1 MVAIIIFLYIIVTK
15 TFMSATFD
23 GCPDFGDF
31 GPRGLQSEGGVWRAR
46 CLVERNEQEKEQSWN
61 NLTMA
66 FHIFMLSLFLSLSI
80 CTAHGLH

>member
-46 CLVERNEQEKEQSWN
+46 CLVERNEQEKEQS
-61 NLTMA
+61 
-66 FHIFMLSLFLSLSI
+66 
-80 CTAHGLH
+80 